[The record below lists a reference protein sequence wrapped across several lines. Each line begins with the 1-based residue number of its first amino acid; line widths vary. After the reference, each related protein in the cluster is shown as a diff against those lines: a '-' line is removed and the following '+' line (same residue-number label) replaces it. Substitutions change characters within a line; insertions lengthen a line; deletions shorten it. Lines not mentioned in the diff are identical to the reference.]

1 MVDPISSNPLNPA
14 GPLTPGSASGKA
26 AAPATEGGFANA
38 LREQLEQVSRMQV
51 EAEEGVQN
59 LLTGQ
64 TQNITE
70 VFTAARKAEV
80 AFSLLLEIRNK
91 LTDAYQELKRIQV

>member
-1 MVDPISSNPLNPA
+1 MVDPISSNPLKPL
-14 GPLTPGSASGKA
+14 GPPGSSEATGKA
-26 AAPATEGGFANA
+26 DAPGTAGGFANA
-38 LREQLEQVSRMQV
+38 LRQQLEQVSQMQF
-51 EAEEGVQN
+51 EAEQGVQN

-91 LTDAYQELKRIQV
+91 LTEAYQELKRIQV